1 MSTWAL
7 AIRRRLAR
15 RRRPAP
21 PLAALLENRLPA
33 ASTRFRELELLCLD
47 VETTGLDARRDE
59 ILSLGWVIVR
69 EGRVDLSTASSLLV
83 RPTTVVGDSATI
95 HGLTDSAVAEG
106 GSLPAI
112 LEQLLDK
119 LANRV
124 LVVHHAGLDK
134 ALLDRECRHRYGAP
148 LLVPV
153 IDTLAVE
160 TRSRQRR
167 QVTTTGAALSL
178 AALRTAYG
186 LPRYGAHDALTDALA
201 TAELLLAMVARRG
214 GPANVRLSDLL

>member
-1 MSTWAL
+1 MSPWAL

-15 RRRPAP
+15 RGRPAP

-69 EGRVDLSTASSLLV
+69 EGRVNLSTASSFLV

-112 LEQLLDK
+112 LEQLLDE

-134 ALLDRECRHRYGAP
+134 TLLDRECRHRYGAP

-160 TRSRQRR
+160 TRSRRRR